1 MDVHS
6 NAWRRCITEM
16 ASKGLAQHS
25 AAQSR
30 LYPLVTSV
38 EAFEVLKLGLGA
50 DYSLRT
56 SYNDNARR
64 APDYNPLPQK
74 IFEWRREVPQE
85 NPVVKG

>member
-1 MDVHS
+1 VHK
-6 NAWRRCITEM
+6 
-16 ASKGLAQHS
+16 SKGLAQHR

-50 DYSLRT
+50 DFRLLT

-64 APDYNPLPQK
+64 ALNYNPLPQ

-85 NPVVKG
+85 NPVLKG

>member
-1 MDVHS
+1 MHK
-6 NAWRRCITEM
+6 
-16 ASKGLAQHS
+16 SKGLARHR

-38 EAFEVLKLGLGA
+38 DAIEVLKLGPGA
-50 DYSLRT
+50 DFDLLT

-64 APDYNPLPQK
+64 ALDYNPLPQE

-85 NPVVKG
+85 NPVLKG